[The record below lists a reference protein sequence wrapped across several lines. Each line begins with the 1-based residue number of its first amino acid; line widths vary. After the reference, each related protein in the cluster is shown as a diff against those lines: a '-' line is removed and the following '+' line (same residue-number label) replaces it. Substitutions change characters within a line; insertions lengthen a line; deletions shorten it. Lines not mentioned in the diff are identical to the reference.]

1 MLEGT
6 SQGPIYCLHSTL
18 SQREFVHSSKIL
30 DAQPIPASKA
40 AFLCLQEL
48 LHLLQSLTP
57 FPPLCRFSLKG
68 ESSSRCITP
77 VCPTTPV
84 CSCMPRSKVR
94 ETYIR
99 MQGKPSLSYW
109 ICSTHHDL
117 APRNQEIKVRTCF
130 KWNGVN
136 NF

>member
-1 MLEGT
+1 MKAHLKG
-6 SQGPIYCLHSTL
+6 QFIAFILHCPRGNL
-18 SQREFVHSSKIL
+18 FIVVHSPS
-30 DAQPIPASKA
+30 QQVRQH
-40 AFLCLQEL
+40 FLCLQEL

-84 CSCMPRSKVR
+84 CSCMPRPKVQ